1 MFWKMAQHR
10 HYTNGTSDHVS
21 VGIRASSSSSQQQK
35 SGRVRRLGYRSDKSS
50 RGGLSLIGAV
60 IVFLCLALVVT
71 VLAYYF
77 LSNENT
83 TNDKGLFF
91 FFWFCVVAEKVWE
104 NERKWNQSFRFVLIQ
119 LHCCY
124 LVSKMLVRRER
135 FSVVNHFHFIFVIK
149 FVCLVAEKVWKNDW
163 KWKLGSTVSN
173 YAVNRELVF
182 IYCRYIVVKSV

>member
-1 MFWKMAQHR
+1 MAQHR

-21 VGIRASSSSSQQQK
+21 VGIRASSSSQQQK

-91 FFWFCVVAEKVWE
+91 FFFWFCVVAEKV
-104 NERKWNQSFRFVLIQ
+104 
-119 LHCCY
+119 
-124 LVSKMLVRRER
+124 
-135 FSVVNHFHFIFVIK
+135 
-149 FVCLVAEKVWKNDW
+149 
-163 KWKLGSTVSN
+163 
-173 YAVNRELVF
+173 
-182 IYCRYIVVKSV
+182 

>member
-1 MFWKMAQHR
+1 MAQHR

-91 FFWFCVVAEKVWE
+91 FFFWFCVVAEKVWE

-119 LHCCY
+119 LHFCY

>member
-1 MFWKMAQHR
+1 MAQHR

-21 VGIRASSSSSQQQK
+21 VGIRASSSSQQQK

-83 TNDKGLFF
+83 TNDKGLFYF
-91 FFWFCVVAEKVWE
+91 FFGFVWLLRKCEKMRE
-104 NERKWNQSFRFVLIQ
+104 SEIRASVL
-119 LHCCY
+119 
-124 LVSKMLVRRER
+124 
-135 FSVVNHFHFIFVIK
+135 F
-149 FVCLVAEKVWKNDW
+149 
-163 KWKLGSTVSN
+163 
-173 YAVNRELVF
+173 
-182 IYCRYIVVKSV
+182 

>member
-1 MFWKMAQHR
+1 MAQHR

-91 FFWFCVVAEKVWE
+91 FFFGFVWLLRKCEKMRE
-104 NERKWNQSFRFVLIQ
+104 SEIRASVL
-119 LHCCY
+119 
-124 LVSKMLVRRER
+124 
-135 FSVVNHFHFIFVIK
+135 F
-149 FVCLVAEKVWKNDW
+149 
-163 KWKLGSTVSN
+163 
-173 YAVNRELVF
+173 
-182 IYCRYIVVKSV
+182 